1 MSTDALV
8 PCGGCHRHVR
18 LSEAACPFCA
28 RPLAGASLDGVVP
41 EPTQRLSRAGVLA
54 FAAAFLSTAC
64 PSQPAPPTPS
74 NNPGVMQ
81 TIYGGPPPPTPPPP
95 TPPTP
100 SSQDA
105 SAAPPIPQAPV
116 YGGPPPEPPPPP
128 TADASTAPPSPP
140 TPPRH
145 SRRNPHP
152 QETPHAVPVPA
163 YGISPRPDPGSM
175 VTRYGA
181 PPRPDDDG

>member
-1 MSTDALV
+1 MSHDTLV

-28 RPLAGASLDGVVP
+28 HSLAGASADGVVP
-41 EPTQRLSRAGVLA
+41 EPAQRLSRAGVLA

-64 PSQPAPPTPS
+64 PAQPAPPTP
-74 NNPGVMQ
+74 NNNGGVMQ

-95 TPPTP
+95 TR
-100 SSQDA
+100 DA
-105 SAAPPIPQAPV
+105 SAESSIPIAPM

-128 TADASTAPPSPP
+128 SLPTADASTVPSTPP
-140 TPPRH
+140 TPTPR
-145 SRRNPHP
+145 RRREHHA
-152 QETPHAVPVPA
+152 QETPHAVPMPA

-181 PPRPDDDG
+181 PPRPDVDD